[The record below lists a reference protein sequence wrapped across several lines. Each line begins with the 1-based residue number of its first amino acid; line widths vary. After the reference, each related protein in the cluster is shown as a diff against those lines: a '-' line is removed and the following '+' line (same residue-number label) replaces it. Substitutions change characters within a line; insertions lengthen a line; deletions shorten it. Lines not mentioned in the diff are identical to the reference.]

1 MGDFAEVLDDLGDLV
16 LLIWRLKRA
25 LNSFRLTGCAIARF
39 HTDCVHMF
47 CADNWYSVCCLYYEL
62 VKVGITLL
70 NHLVDLATAVAML
83 LIRGR
88 GLSLGDIDVQLLCAF
103 FRTEVRLVQKAF

>member
-25 LNSFRLTGCAIARF
+25 LNSFRLTGCAIACF
-39 HTDCVHMF
+39 HTDCVHM
-47 CADNWYSVCCLYYEL
+47 SVCCLYYEL